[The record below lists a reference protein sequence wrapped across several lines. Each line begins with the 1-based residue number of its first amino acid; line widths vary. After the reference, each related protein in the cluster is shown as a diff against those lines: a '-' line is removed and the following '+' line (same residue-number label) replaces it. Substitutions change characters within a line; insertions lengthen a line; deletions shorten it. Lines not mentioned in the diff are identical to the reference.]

1 MVTVS
6 AIVKKIV
13 NEKPLLHEGLRQGI
27 VNFAALAEIIKPQV
41 EQQMGEKIND
51 AAVIMALRRHS
62 EALEANDVKS
72 ISFEPHTQL
81 TLKTSLVYFSVKRSP
96 QLFKKL
102 EELYKSFDYG
112 AGDTFNIIHGNYEV
126 SIITNE
132 KREKKVAA
140 AISEV
145 GASQITTRER
155 NLVSVSMSLDKDFPY
170 TPGVLFA
177 VTRKLYWDNIN
188 IFEIV
193 SAATELTLIFQK
205 KDAMKACAS
214 LQELIDEK
222 RTHVTQ
228 NHNQPD

>member
-1 MVTVS
+1 MVTAS
-6 AIVKKIV
+6 AVVKKLV
-13 NEKPLLHEGLRQGI
+13 NEKPLLQEGLRQGI
-27 VNFAALAEIIKPQV
+27 INFAALAERIKPQV
-41 EQQMGEKIND
+41 EQQLGGKINE
-51 AAVIMALRRHS
+51 AAIIMALRRHG
-62 EALEANDVKS
+62 EALEASDVRS

-81 TLKTSLVYFSVKRSP
+81 TLKTNLVYFSVKRSP

-102 EELYKSFDYG
+102 EELYKSFDYV

-132 KREKKVAA
+132 SREKKVAA
-140 AISEV
+140 AISEL
-145 GASQITTRER
+145 GAGQITTREK
-155 NLVSVSMSLDKDFPY
+155 NLVSISMSFDRDFPY

-205 KDAMKACAS
+205 KDAMRAYAA

-222 RTHVTQ
+222 DG
-228 NHNQPD
+228 PY